1 MLSHIVC
8 WNCNYAISKNVI
20 IVRTILYTV
29 EHQTLHSNWMP
40 LPAPVLC
47 PKKHT
52 SKSSSKLPFVALTR
66 GSLLRGILG
75 FKTNHPNRP
84 NQPYPVDT
92 FEATIK
98 REFVGNKTR
107 SVYIILFTYGLCMYR
122 NCSFGNRIGD
132 ITIYVTTVY
141 NIDIISAAQWKTCG
155 TRNSAE
161 LRKHAGFSMLN
172 FSSSSWQQILWCCTV
187 TT

>member
-1 MLSHIVC
+1 MSSLCVLYCIQLNTRLS
-8 WNCNYAISKNVI
+8 
-20 IVRTILYTV
+20 
-29 EHQTLHSNWMP
+29 LHSNWMP

-92 FEATIK
+92 FKAAIK
-98 REFVGNKTR
+98 REFVGNNTR

-122 NCSFGNRIGD
+122 NCSFGNRILQFMLL
-132 ITIYVTTVY
+132 Y